1 MILNSAFAVDIYIMN
16 EYNLKIT
23 GVKGNIEMID
33 IIDIGI
39 NYIIEMTV
47 VWQYFRSFYSAK
59 RSKQTEHVFMISAYV
74 ILFGLFWLRILWLN
88 VVDFLIINCFLC
100 FYLFSRRVSS
110 SVFHGLILTGTMVV
124 TELIVEL
131 IGMKALNGFLVF
143 MEHPLTYAMINIS
156 SRMVFFLIIRI
167 IIMNFAPKKE
177 KIDVKSGFAVLIGI
191 IPIVSIW
198 FTIVIIMICVDS
210 PIDNLMSSML
220 LTSAILL
227 LVMNFVVFWAYDSNQ
242 KFMRNYL
249 MMQSNLREQQAEAE
263 YYRRLAEQT
272 ENQKILIHDIKNH
285 LQTIAGLSKD
295 GGESEIHEYVQQL
308 MEMPAMKPAVTY
320 CSQPVLNVILG
331 QYQEICK
338 KKSIQFGVDIR
349 KDSVDYI
356 TVDDLTALFGNLLKN
371 AVEAAAGVSE
381 AYIDVTANYNY
392 KSKQTF
398 ISVENS
404 VLHPPVFDRD
414 RRLISQKK
422 DGGLHGVGIKSIQRA
437 AEHYQGE
444 VSYHY
449 DKEAKCFHMMV
460 LLTNNK

>member
-1 MILNSAFAVDIYIMN
+1 MV
-16 EYNLKIT
+16 
-23 GVKGNIEMID
+23 
-33 IIDIGI
+33 
-39 NYIIEMTV
+39 
-47 VWQYFRSFYSAK
+47 
-59 RSKQTEHVFMISAYV
+59 SAYV
-74 ILFGLFWLRILWLN
+74 MMFCLFWLQIFWFN
-88 VVDFLIINCFLC
+88 AVDFLIINCFLC
-100 FYLFSRRVSS
+100 FYLFSRRMSS
-110 SVFHGLILTGTMVV
+110 SVFHALILTVAMVV
-124 TELIVEL
+124 TEVIIEL
-131 IGMKALNGFLVF
+131 VCMRLLDGFLVF
-143 MEHPLTYAMINIS
+143 TQNSISYATVSIG
-156 SRMVFFLIIRI
+156 SRIFYYLVIRI
-167 IIMNFAPKKE
+167 IIAVFTPKE
-177 KIDVKSGFAVLIGI
+177 ERLEAKSGFTVLLSVT
-191 IPIVSIW
+191 P
-198 FTIVIIMICVDS
+198 
-210 PIDNLMSSML
+210 LMSVWLTLVIVVICMNGHIDFIMGGML
-220 LTSAILL
+220 LASMALL
-227 LVMNFVVFWAYDSNQ
+227 LVMNFVVFCAYDSNQ

-249 MMQSNLREQQAEAE
+249 MMQANLREQQAEAE
-263 YYRRLAEQT
+263 YYRGLAKQT

-404 VLHPPVFDRD
+404 VLYPPVFDGD
-414 RRLISQKK
+414 GGLISQKN
-422 DGGLHGVGIKSIQRA
+422 DGKLHGVGIKSIQRA

>member
-285 LQTIAGLSKD
+285 LQTIAGLSED
-295 GGESEIHEYVQQL
+295 GGESKIHEYVQQL
-308 MEMPAMKPAVTY
+308 MEMPEMKSSVTY

-371 AVEAAAGVSE
+371 AVEAAA
-381 AYIDVTANYNY
+381 
-392 KSKQTF
+392 
-398 ISVENS
+398 
-404 VLHPPVFDRD
+404 
-414 RRLISQKK
+414 
-422 DGGLHGVGIKSIQRA
+422 
-437 AEHYQGE
+437 
-444 VSYHY
+444 
-449 DKEAKCFHMMV
+449 
-460 LLTNNK
+460 

>member
-1 MILNSAFAVDIYIMN
+1 MV
-16 EYNLKIT
+16 
-23 GVKGNIEMID
+23 
-33 IIDIGI
+33 
-39 NYIIEMTV
+39 
-47 VWQYFRSFYSAK
+47 
-59 RSKQTEHVFMISAYV
+59 SAYV
-74 ILFGLFWLRILWLN
+74 MMFCLFWLQIFWFN
-88 VVDFLIINCFLC
+88 AVDFLIINCFLC
-100 FYLFSRRVSS
+100 FYLFSRRMSS
-110 SVFHGLILTGTMVV
+110 SVFHALILTVAMVV
-124 TELIVEL
+124 TEVIIEL
-131 IGMKALNGFLVF
+131 VCMRLLDGFLVF
-143 MEHPLTYAMINIS
+143 TQNSISYATVSIG
-156 SRMVFFLIIRI
+156 SRIFYYLVIRI
-167 IIMNFAPKKE
+167 IIAVFTPKE
-177 KIDVKSGFAVLIGI
+177 ERLEAKSGFTVLLSVT
-191 IPIVSIW
+191 P
-198 FTIVIIMICVDS
+198 
-210 PIDNLMSSML
+210 LMSVWLTLVIVVICMNGHIDFIMGGML
-220 LTSAILL
+220 LASMALL

-249 MMQSNLREQQAEAE
+249 MMQANLREQQAEAE
-263 YYRRLAEQT
+263 YYRGLAKQT

-308 MEMPAMKPAVTY
+308 MEMPEMKSSVTY

-381 AYIDVTANYNY
+381 AYIDVTVNYNY

-404 VLHPPVFDRD
+404 VLYPPVFDGD
-414 RRLISQKK
+414 GGLISRKN
-422 DGGLHGVGIKSIQRA
+422 DGKLHGVGIKSIQRA

>member
-285 LQTIAGLSKD
+285 LQTIVGLSKD

-381 AYIDVTANYNY
+381 AYIDVTVNYNY

-398 ISVENS
+398 I
-404 VLHPPVFDRD
+404 
-414 RRLISQKK
+414 RR
-422 DGGLHGVGIKSIQRA
+422 G
-437 AEHYQGE
+437 
-444 VSYHY
+444 
-449 DKEAKCFHMMV
+449 
-460 LLTNNK
+460 

>member
-1 MILNSAFAVDIYIMN
+1 MV
-16 EYNLKIT
+16 
-23 GVKGNIEMID
+23 
-33 IIDIGI
+33 
-39 NYIIEMTV
+39 
-47 VWQYFRSFYSAK
+47 
-59 RSKQTEHVFMISAYV
+59 SAYV
-74 ILFGLFWLRILWLN
+74 MMFCLFWLQIFWFN
-88 VVDFLIINCFLC
+88 AVDFLIINCFLC
-100 FYLFSRRVSS
+100 FYLFSRRMSS
-110 SVFHGLILTGTMVV
+110 SVFHALILTVAMVV
-124 TELIVEL
+124 TEVIIEL
-131 IGMKALNGFLVF
+131 VCMRLLDGFLVF
-143 MEHPLTYAMINIS
+143 TQNSISYATVSIG
-156 SRMVFFLIIRI
+156 SRIFYYLVIRI
-167 IIMNFAPKKE
+167 IIAVFTPKE
-177 KIDVKSGFAVLIGI
+177 ERLEAKSGFTVLLSVT
-191 IPIVSIW
+191 P
-198 FTIVIIMICVDS
+198 
-210 PIDNLMSSML
+210 LMSVWLTLVIVVICMNGHIDFIMGGML
-220 LTSAILL
+220 LASMALL

-249 MMQSNLREQQAEAE
+249 MMQADLKEQQAEAE

-381 AYIDVTANYNY
+381 AYIDVTVNYNY

-404 VLHPPVFDRD
+404 VLYPPVFDGD
-414 RRLISQKK
+414 GGLISRKN
-422 DGGLHGVGIKSIQRA
+422 DGKLHGVGIKSIQRA

-460 LLTNNK
+460 LLMNNK

>member
-295 GGESEIHEYVQQL
+295 GGES
-308 MEMPAMKPAVTY
+308 
-320 CSQPVLNVILG
+320 
-331 QYQEICK
+331 
-338 KKSIQFGVDIR
+338 
-349 KDSVDYI
+349 
-356 TVDDLTALFGNLLKN
+356 
-371 AVEAAAGVSE
+371 
-381 AYIDVTANYNY
+381 
-392 KSKQTF
+392 
-398 ISVENS
+398 
-404 VLHPPVFDRD
+404 
-414 RRLISQKK
+414 
-422 DGGLHGVGIKSIQRA
+422 
-437 AEHYQGE
+437 
-444 VSYHY
+444 
-449 DKEAKCFHMMV
+449 
-460 LLTNNK
+460 

>member
-249 MMQSNLREQQAEAE
+249 MMQANLREQQAEAE
-263 YYRRLAEQT
+263 YYRGLAKQT

-381 AYIDVTANYNY
+381 AYIDVTVNYNY
-392 KSKQTF
+392 KSKQTY
-398 ISVENS
+398 
-404 VLHPPVFDRD
+404 LY
-414 RRLISQKK
+414 L
-422 DGGLHGVGIKSIQRA
+422 
-437 AEHYQGE
+437 
-444 VSYHY
+444 
-449 DKEAKCFHMMV
+449 
-460 LLTNNK
+460 

>member
-1 MILNSAFAVDIYIMN
+1 
-16 EYNLKIT
+16 
-23 GVKGNIEMID
+23 
-33 IIDIGI
+33 
-39 NYIIEMTV
+39 
-47 VWQYFRSFYSAK
+47 
-59 RSKQTEHVFMISAYV
+59 
-74 ILFGLFWLRILWLN
+74 
-88 VVDFLIINCFLC
+88 
-100 FYLFSRRVSS
+100 
-110 SVFHGLILTGTMVV
+110 
-124 TELIVEL
+124 
-131 IGMKALNGFLVF
+131 MKALNGFLVF

-156 SRMVFFLIIRI
+156 SRMVFFFIIRI
-167 IIMNFAPKKE
+167 IIMIFAPKKE

-191 IPIVSIW
+191 IPLVSIW

-227 LVMNFVVFWAYDSNQ
+227 LGMNFVVFWAYDSNQ

-249 MMQSNLREQQAEAE
+249 MMQADLKEQQAEAE

-371 AVEAAAGVSE
+371 AVDAAAGVSE
-381 AYIDVTANYNY
+381 AYIDVTVNYNY

-404 VLHPPVFDRD
+404 VLYPPVFDGD
-414 RRLISQKK
+414 GGLISRKK
-422 DGGLHGVGIKSIQRA
+422 DGRLHGVGIKSIQCA
-437 AEHYQGE
+437 AEHYQGKI
-444 VSYHY
+444 SYHY

>member
-1 MILNSAFAVDIYIMN
+1 
-16 EYNLKIT
+16 
-23 GVKGNIEMID
+23 MID

-39 NYIIEMTV
+39 NYTIEMAV
-47 VWQYFRSFYSAK
+47 SWQYFRNFYSSKCSK
-59 RSKQTEHVFMISAYV
+59 RTECIFMLSTYMIM
-74 ILFGLFWLRILWLN
+74 FCLFWLRIFWFN
-88 VVDFLIINCFLC
+88 AIDFLIINCLLC
-100 FYLFSRRVSS
+100 FYLFSRKMSS
-110 SVFHGLILTGTMVV
+110 AVFHALILTGAMVV

-131 IGMKALNGFLVF
+131 ISMKVLDGFFIF
-143 MEHPLTYAMINIS
+143 MEHPLTYAMVNIS
-156 SRMVFFLIIRI
+156 SRMLYFLIIRI
-167 IIMNFAPKKE
+167 IITIFAPKKE

-191 IPIVSIW
+191 IPLVSIW
-198 FTIVIIMICVDS
+198 FTIVIIMICIDS
-210 PIDNLMSSML
+210 HIDNLMSSML
-220 LTSAILL
+220 LTSAVLL

-249 MMQSNLREQQAEAE
+249 MMQADLKEQQAEAE

-285 LQTIAGLSKD
+285 LQTIAGLSED
-295 GGESEIHEYVQQL
+295 GGESKIHEYVQQL
-308 MEMPAMKPAVTY
+308 MEMPEMKSSVTY
-320 CSQPVLNVILG
+320 CSHPVLNVIMG

-338 KKSIQFGVDIR
+338 KKNIQFGVDIR

-371 AVEAAAGVSE
+371 AVEAASGVPE
-381 AYIDVTANYNY
+381 AYIDVTVNYNY

-404 VLHPPVFDRD
+404 VLHPPVFDGD

-437 AEHYQGE
+437 AEHYQGKL
-444 VSYHY
+444 SCHY

-460 LLTNNK
+460 LLRNDK

>member
-1 MILNSAFAVDIYIMN
+1 
-16 EYNLKIT
+16 
-23 GVKGNIEMID
+23 MID
-33 IIDIGI
+33 IINIGV
-39 NYIIEMTV
+39 NYIIEMV
-47 VWQYFRSFYSAK
+47 AVWQYFRSFYSS
-59 RSKQTEHVFMISAYV
+59 RCSKQAECTFMVSAYV
-74 ILFGLFWLRILWLN
+74 MMFCLFWLRIFWFN
-88 VVDFLIINCFLC
+88 AVDFLIINCFLC
-100 FYLFSRRVSS
+100 FYLFSRRMSA
-110 SVFHGLILTGTMVV
+110 SVFHALILTVAMVV
-124 TELIVEL
+124 TEVIIEL
-131 IGMKALNGFLVF
+131 ISMRLLDGFLVF
-143 MEHPLTYAMINIS
+143 MQNSISYAIVSIG
-156 SRMVFFLIIRI
+156 SRIFYYLVIRI
-167 IIMNFAPKKE
+167 IIAVFAPKE
-177 KIDVKSGFAVLIGI
+177 ERLEVKSGFTVLLSVT
-191 IPIVSIW
+191 P
-198 FTIVIIMICVDS
+198 
-210 PIDNLMSSML
+210 LMSVWLTLVIVVICINGRIDFIMGGML
-220 LTSAILL
+220 LASMTLI
-227 LVMNFVVFWAYDSNQ
+227 LVMNFVVFWAYDSDQ

-249 MMQSNLREQQAEAE
+249 MMQADLKEQQAEAE

-285 LQTIAGLSKD
+285 LQTIAGLSED
-295 GGESEIHEYVQQL
+295 GGESKIHEYVQQL
-308 MEMPAMKPAVTY
+308 MEMPAMKPAVNY

-381 AYIDVTANYNY
+381 AYIDVTVNYNY

-404 VLHPPVFDRD
+404 VLYPPVFDRD
-414 RRLISQKK
+414 GGLISRKK
-422 DGGLHGVGIKSIQRA
+422 DGRLHGVGIKSIQCA

-444 VSYHY
+444 ISYHY

>member
-1 MILNSAFAVDIYIMN
+1 MV
-16 EYNLKIT
+16 
-23 GVKGNIEMID
+23 
-33 IIDIGI
+33 
-39 NYIIEMTV
+39 
-47 VWQYFRSFYSAK
+47 
-59 RSKQTEHVFMISAYV
+59 SAYV
-74 ILFGLFWLRILWLN
+74 MMFCLFWLQIFWFN
-88 VVDFLIINCFLC
+88 AVDFLIINCFLC
-100 FYLFSRRVSS
+100 FYLFSRRMSS
-110 SVFHGLILTGTMVV
+110 SVFHALILTVAMVV
-124 TELIVEL
+124 TEVIIEL
-131 IGMKALNGFLVF
+131 VCMRLLDGFLVF
-143 MEHPLTYAMINIS
+143 TQNSISYAIVSIG
-156 SRMVFFLIIRI
+156 SRIFYFFVIRI
-167 IIMNFAPKKE
+167 IIVVFAPKKE
-177 KIDVKSGFAVLIGI
+177 RLEAKSGFTVLLSVT
-191 IPIVSIW
+191 P
-198 FTIVIIMICVDS
+198 
-210 PIDNLMSSML
+210 LMSVWLTLVIVVICMNGHIDFIMGGML
-220 LTSAILL
+220 LASMALL
-227 LVMNFVVFWAYDSNQ
+227 LVMNFVVFWAYDSDQ

-249 MMQSNLREQQAEAE
+249 MMQADLKEQQAEAE
-263 YYRRLAEQT
+263 YYRRLVEQT

-285 LQTIAGLSKD
+285 LQTIAGLSED
-295 GGESEIHEYVQQL
+295 GGESKIHEYVQQL
-308 MEMPAMKPAVTY
+308 MEMPEMKSSVTY

-381 AYIDVTANYNY
+381 AYIDVTVNYNY

-404 VLHPPVFDRD
+404 VLYPPMFDGD
-414 RRLISQKK
+414 GGLISRKN
-422 DGGLHGVGIKSIQRA
+422 DGKLHGVGIKSIQRA

>member
-1 MILNSAFAVDIYIMN
+1 
-16 EYNLKIT
+16 
-23 GVKGNIEMID
+23 
-33 IIDIGI
+33 
-39 NYIIEMTV
+39 
-47 VWQYFRSFYSAK
+47 
-59 RSKQTEHVFMISAYV
+59 MISVWLTLV
-74 ILFGLFWLRILWLN
+74 IVVVCINSRIG
-88 VVDFLIINCFLC
+88 
-100 FYLFSRRVSS
+100 SMMGR
-110 SVFHGLILTGTMVV
+110 
-124 TELIVEL
+124 
-131 IGMKALNGFLVF
+131 
-143 MEHPLTYAMINIS
+143 
-156 SRMVFFLIIRI
+156 
-167 IIMNFAPKKE
+167 
-177 KIDVKSGFAVLIGI
+177 
-191 IPIVSIW
+191 
-198 FTIVIIMICVDS
+198 
-210 PIDNLMSSML
+210 ML
-220 LTSAILL
+220 LASMVLL
-227 LVMNFVVFWAYDSNQ
+227 LVMNFIVFWAYDSNQ

-249 MMQSNLREQQAEAE
+249 TMQADLKEQQAEAE
-263 YYRRLAEQT
+263 YYRRLVEQT

-285 LQTIAGLSKD
+285 LQAIAGLSKD
-295 GGESEIHEYVQQL
+295 GGESEIYEYVQQL
-308 MEMPAMKPAVTY
+308 MEMPTMKPAVTY

-338 KKSIQFGVDIR
+338 KKNIQFGVDIR

-371 AVEAAAGVSE
+371 AVEAAAGVPE

-392 KSKQTF
+392 KSNQTF

-404 VLHPPVFDRD
+404 VLYPPVFDGD

>member
-1 MILNSAFAVDIYIMN
+1 MV
-16 EYNLKIT
+16 
-23 GVKGNIEMID
+23 
-33 IIDIGI
+33 
-39 NYIIEMTV
+39 
-47 VWQYFRSFYSAK
+47 
-59 RSKQTEHVFMISAYV
+59 SAYV
-74 ILFGLFWLRILWLN
+74 MMFCLFWLQIFWFN
-88 VVDFLIINCFLC
+88 AVDFLIINCFLC
-100 FYLFSRRVSS
+100 FYLFSRRMSS
-110 SVFHGLILTGTMVV
+110 SVFHALILTVAMVV
-124 TELIVEL
+124 TEVIIEL
-131 IGMKALNGFLVF
+131 VCMRLLDGFLVF
-143 MEHPLTYAMINIS
+143 TQNSISYAIVSIG
-156 SRMVFFLIIRI
+156 SRIFYFFVIRI
-167 IIMNFAPKKE
+167 IIVVFAPKKE
-177 KIDVKSGFAVLIGI
+177 RLEAKSGFTVLLSVTPLISVWLTLV
-191 IPIVSIW
+191 IV
-198 FTIVIIMICVDS
+198 VICMNGHIDFIMGG
-210 PIDNLMSSML
+210 ML
-220 LTSAILL
+220 LASMALL
-227 LVMNFVVFWAYDSNQ
+227 LVMNFVVFWAYDSDQ

-249 MMQSNLREQQAEAE
+249 MMQADLKEQQAEAE

-285 LQTIAGLSKD
+285 LQTIAGLSED
-295 GGESEIHEYVQQL
+295 GGESKIHEYVQQL
-308 MEMPAMKPAVTY
+308 MEMPEMKSSVTY

-381 AYIDVTANYNY
+381 AYIDVTVNYNY

-404 VLHPPVFDRD
+404 VLYPPRFDGD
-414 RRLISQKK
+414 GGLISRKN
-422 DGGLHGVGIKSIQRA
+422 DGKLHGVGIKSIQRA

>member
-1 MILNSAFAVDIYIMN
+1 
-16 EYNLKIT
+16 
-23 GVKGNIEMID
+23 
-33 IIDIGI
+33 
-39 NYIIEMTV
+39 
-47 VWQYFRSFYSAK
+47 
-59 RSKQTEHVFMISAYV
+59 
-74 ILFGLFWLRILWLN
+74 
-88 VVDFLIINCFLC
+88 
-100 FYLFSRRVSS
+100 
-110 SVFHGLILTGTMVV
+110 
-124 TELIVEL
+124 
-131 IGMKALNGFLVF
+131 
-143 MEHPLTYAMINIS
+143 MEA
-156 SRMVFFLIIRI
+156 
-167 IIMNFAPKKE
+167 
-177 KIDVKSGFAVLIGI
+177 KSGFTVLLSVT
-191 IPIVSIW
+191 P
-198 FTIVIIMICVDS
+198 
-210 PIDNLMSSML
+210 LMSVWLTLVIVVICMNGHIDFIMGGML
-220 LTSAILL
+220 LASMALL

-249 MMQSNLREQQAEAE
+249 MMQADLKEQQAEAE

-381 AYIDVTANYNY
+381 AYIDVTVNYNY

-404 VLHPPVFDRD
+404 VLYPPVFDGD
-414 RRLISQKK
+414 GGLISRKN
-422 DGGLHGVGIKSIQRA
+422 DGKLHGVGIKSIQRA

-460 LLTNNK
+460 LLMNNK

>member
-1 MILNSAFAVDIYIMN
+1 
-16 EYNLKIT
+16 
-23 GVKGNIEMID
+23 MID
-33 IIDIGI
+33 IINIGV
-39 NYIIEMTV
+39 NYIIEMV
-47 VWQYFRSFYSAK
+47 VAWQYFRSFYSSK
-59 RSKQTEHVFMISAYV
+59 CSKQTECMFMVSAYV
-74 ILFGLFWLRILWLN
+74 MMCCLFWLQIFWFN
-88 VVDFLIINCFLC
+88 AVDFLIINCFLC
-100 FYLFSRRVSS
+100 FYLFSRRMSS
-110 SVFHGLILTGTMVV
+110 SVFHALILTVAMVV
-124 TELIVEL
+124 TEVIIEL
-131 IGMKALNGFLVF
+131 VCMRLLDGFLVF
-143 MEHPLTYAMINIS
+143 TQNSISYATVSIG
-156 SRMVFFLIIRI
+156 SRIFYYLVIRI
-167 IIMNFAPKKE
+167 IIAVFTPKE
-177 KIDVKSGFAVLIGI
+177 ERLEAKSGFTVLLSVTPLISVWLTLV
-191 IPIVSIW
+191 IV
-198 FTIVIIMICVDS
+198 VICMNGHIDFIMGG
-210 PIDNLMSSML
+210 ML
-220 LTSAILL
+220 LASMALL
-227 LVMNFVVFWAYDSNQ
+227 LVMNFVVFWAYDSDQ

-249 MMQSNLREQQAEAE
+249 MMQADLKEQQAEAE

-285 LQTIAGLSKD
+285 LQTIAGLSED
-295 GGESEIHEYVQQL
+295 GGESKIHEYVQQL

-320 CSQPVLNVILG
+320 CSQLVLNVILG

>member
-1 MILNSAFAVDIYIMN
+1 MV
-16 EYNLKIT
+16 
-23 GVKGNIEMID
+23 
-33 IIDIGI
+33 
-39 NYIIEMTV
+39 
-47 VWQYFRSFYSAK
+47 
-59 RSKQTEHVFMISAYV
+59 SAYV
-74 ILFGLFWLRILWLN
+74 MMFCLFWLQIFWFN
-88 VVDFLIINCFLC
+88 AVDFLIINCFLC
-100 FYLFSRRVSS
+100 FYLFSRRMSS
-110 SVFHGLILTGTMVV
+110 SVFHALILTVAMVV
-124 TELIVEL
+124 TEVIIEL
-131 IGMKALNGFLVF
+131 VCMRLLDGFLVF
-143 MEHPLTYAMINIS
+143 TQNSISYAIVSIG
-156 SRMVFFLIIRI
+156 SRIFYFFVIRI
-167 IIMNFAPKKE
+167 IIVVFAPKKE
-177 KIDVKSGFAVLIGI
+177 RLEAKSGFTVLLSVTPLISVWLTLV
-191 IPIVSIW
+191 IV
-198 FTIVIIMICVDS
+198 VICMNGHIDFIMGG
-210 PIDNLMSSML
+210 ML
-220 LTSAILL
+220 LASMALL
-227 LVMNFVVFWAYDSNQ
+227 LVMNFVVFWAYDSDQ

-249 MMQSNLREQQAEAE
+249 MMQADLKEQQAEAE

-285 LQTIAGLSKD
+285 LQTIAGLSED
-295 GGESEIHEYVQQL
+295 GGESKIHEYVQQL
-308 MEMPAMKPAVTY
+308 MEMSEMKSSVTY

-381 AYIDVTANYNY
+381 AYIDVTVNYNY

-404 VLHPPVFDRD
+404 VLYPPVFDGD
-414 RRLISQKK
+414 GGLISRKN
-422 DGGLHGVGIKSIQRA
+422 DGKLHGVGIKSIQRA

>member
-1 MILNSAFAVDIYIMN
+1 
-16 EYNLKIT
+16 
-23 GVKGNIEMID
+23 
-33 IIDIGI
+33 
-39 NYIIEMTV
+39 
-47 VWQYFRSFYSAK
+47 
-59 RSKQTEHVFMISAYV
+59 
-74 ILFGLFWLRILWLN
+74 
-88 VVDFLIINCFLC
+88 
-100 FYLFSRRVSS
+100 
-110 SVFHGLILTGTMVV
+110 MVV

-249 MMQSNLREQQAEAE
+249 MMQANLREQQAEAE
-263 YYRRLAEQT
+263 YYRGLAKQT

>member
-1 MILNSAFAVDIYIMN
+1 MV
-16 EYNLKIT
+16 
-23 GVKGNIEMID
+23 
-33 IIDIGI
+33 
-39 NYIIEMTV
+39 
-47 VWQYFRSFYSAK
+47 
-59 RSKQTEHVFMISAYV
+59 SAYV
-74 ILFGLFWLRILWLN
+74 MMFCLFWLQIFWFN
-88 VVDFLIINCFLC
+88 AVDFLIINCFLC
-100 FYLFSRRVSS
+100 FYLFSRRMSS
-110 SVFHGLILTGTMVV
+110 SVFHALILTVAMVV
-124 TELIVEL
+124 TEVIIEL
-131 IGMKALNGFLVF
+131 VCMRLLDGFLVF
-143 MEHPLTYAMINIS
+143 TQNSISYATVSIG
-156 SRMVFFLIIRI
+156 SRIFYYLVIRI
-167 IIMNFAPKKE
+167 IIAVFTPKE
-177 KIDVKSGFAVLIGI
+177 ERLEAKSGFTVLLSVT
-191 IPIVSIW
+191 P
-198 FTIVIIMICVDS
+198 
-210 PIDNLMSSML
+210 LMSVWLTLVIVVICMNGHIDFIMGGML
-220 LTSAILL
+220 LASMALL

-249 MMQSNLREQQAEAE
+249 MMLADLKEQQAEAE

-381 AYIDVTANYNY
+381 AYIDVTVNYNY

-404 VLHPPVFDRD
+404 VLYPPVFDGD
-414 RRLISQKK
+414 GGLISRKN
-422 DGGLHGVGIKSIQRA
+422 DGKLHGVGIKSIQRA

-460 LLTNNK
+460 LLMNNK

>member
-1 MILNSAFAVDIYIMN
+1 MV
-16 EYNLKIT
+16 
-23 GVKGNIEMID
+23 
-33 IIDIGI
+33 
-39 NYIIEMTV
+39 
-47 VWQYFRSFYSAK
+47 
-59 RSKQTEHVFMISAYV
+59 SAYV
-74 ILFGLFWLRILWLN
+74 MMFCLFWLQIFWFN
-88 VVDFLIINCFLC
+88 AVDFLIINCFLC
-100 FYLFSRRVSS
+100 FYLFSRRMSS
-110 SVFHGLILTGTMVV
+110 SVFHALILTVAMVV
-124 TELIVEL
+124 TEVIIEL
-131 IGMKALNGFLVF
+131 VCMRLLDGFLVF
-143 MEHPLTYAMINIS
+143 TQNSISYATVSIG
-156 SRMVFFLIIRI
+156 SRIFYYLVIRI
-167 IIMNFAPKKE
+167 IIAVFTPKE
-177 KIDVKSGFAVLIGI
+177 ERLEAKSGFTVLLSVT
-191 IPIVSIW
+191 P
-198 FTIVIIMICVDS
+198 
-210 PIDNLMSSML
+210 LMSVWLTLVIVVICMNGHIDFIMGGML
-220 LTSAILL
+220 LASMTLL

-249 MMQSNLREQQAEAE
+249 MMQADLKEQQAETE

-285 LQTIAGLSKD
+285 LQTIAGLSED
-295 GGESEIHEYVQQL
+295 GGESKIHEYVQQL
-308 MEMPAMKPAVTY
+308 MEMPEMKSSVTY

-381 AYIDVTANYNY
+381 AYIDVTVNYNY

-404 VLHPPVFDRD
+404 VLYPPVFDGD
-414 RRLISQKK
+414 GGLISRKN
-422 DGGLHGVGIKSIQRA
+422 DGKLHGVGIKSIQRA

>member
-1 MILNSAFAVDIYIMN
+1 
-16 EYNLKIT
+16 
-23 GVKGNIEMID
+23 MID
-33 IIDIGI
+33 IINIGV
-39 NYIIEMTV
+39 NYIIEMV
-47 VWQYFRSFYSAK
+47 AAWQYFRSFYSSK
-59 RSKQTEHVFMISAYV
+59 CSKQTECMFMVSTYV
-74 ILFGLFWLRILWLN
+74 MMFCLFWLQIFWFN
-88 VVDFLIINCFLC
+88 AVDFLIINCFLC
-100 FYLFSRRVSS
+100 FYLFSRRMSS
-110 SVFHGLILTGTMVV
+110 SVFHALILTVAMVV
-124 TELIVEL
+124 TEVIIEL
-131 IGMKALNGFLVF
+131 VCMRLLDGFLVF
-143 MEHPLTYAMINIS
+143 TQNSISYATVSIG
-156 SRMVFFLIIRI
+156 SRIFYYLVIRI
-167 IIMNFAPKKE
+167 IIAVFTPKE
-177 KIDVKSGFAVLIGI
+177 ERLEAKSGFTVLLSVT
-191 IPIVSIW
+191 P
-198 FTIVIIMICVDS
+198 
-210 PIDNLMSSML
+210 LMSVWLTLVIVVICMNGHIDFIMGGML
-220 LTSAILL
+220 LASMTLL

-249 MMQSNLREQQAEAE
+249 MMQADLKEQQAETE

-285 LQTIAGLSKD
+285 LQTIAGLSED
-295 GGESEIHEYVQQL
+295 GGESKIHEYVQQL
-308 MEMPAMKPAVTY
+308 MEMPEMKSSVTY

-381 AYIDVTANYNY
+381 AYIDVTVNYNY

-404 VLHPPVFDRD
+404 VLYPPVFDGD
-414 RRLISQKK
+414 GGLISRKN
-422 DGGLHGVGIKSIQRA
+422 DGKLHGVGIKSIQRA

>member
-1 MILNSAFAVDIYIMN
+1 MA
-16 EYNLKIT
+16 
-23 GVKGNIEMID
+23 
-33 IIDIGI
+33 
-39 NYIIEMTV
+39 
-47 VWQYFRSFYSAK
+47 
-59 RSKQTEHVFMISAYV
+59 
-74 ILFGLFWLRILWLN
+74 
-88 VVDFLIINCFLC
+88 
-100 FYLFSRRVSS
+100 
-110 SVFHGLILTGTMVV
+110 
-124 TELIVEL
+124 
-131 IGMKALNGFLVF
+131 
-143 MEHPLTYAMINIS
+143 
-156 SRMVFFLIIRI
+156 
-167 IIMNFAPKKE
+167 
-177 KIDVKSGFAVLIGI
+177 
-191 IPIVSIW
+191 
-198 FTIVIIMICVDS
+198 
-210 PIDNLMSSML
+210 SM
-220 LTSAILL
+220 ALL
-227 LVMNFVVFWAYDSNQ
+227 LVMNFVVFWAYDSDQ

-249 MMQSNLREQQAEAE
+249 MMQADLKEQQAEAE

-285 LQTIAGLSKD
+285 LQTIAGLSED
-295 GGESEIHEYVQQL
+295 GGESKIHEYVQQL
-308 MEMPAMKPAVTY
+308 MEMPEMKSSVTY

-356 TVDDLTALFGNLLKN
+356 TMDDLTALFGNLLKN

-381 AYIDVTANYNY
+381 AYIDVTVNYNY

-404 VLHPPVFDRD
+404 VLYPPRFDGD
-414 RRLISQKK
+414 GGLISRKN
-422 DGGLHGVGIKSIQRA
+422 DGKLHGVGIKSIQRA

>member
-1 MILNSAFAVDIYIMN
+1 
-16 EYNLKIT
+16 
-23 GVKGNIEMID
+23 MID
-33 IIDIGI
+33 IINIGV
-39 NYIIEMTV
+39 NYIIEMV
-47 VWQYFRSFYSAK
+47 AAWQYFRSFYSSK
-59 RSKQTEHVFMISAYV
+59 CSKQTECMFMESAYV
-74 ILFGLFWLRILWLN
+74 MMFCLFWLQIFWFN
-88 VVDFLIINCFLC
+88 AVDFLIINCFLC
-100 FYLFSRRVSS
+100 FYLFSRRMSS
-110 SVFHGLILTGTMVV
+110 SVFHALILTVAMVV
-124 TELIVEL
+124 TEVIIEL
-131 IGMKALNGFLVF
+131 VCMRLLDGFLVF
-143 MEHPLTYAMINIS
+143 TQNSISYAIVSIG
-156 SRMVFFLIIRI
+156 SRIFYFFVIRI
-167 IIMNFAPKKE
+167 IIVVFAPKKE
-177 KIDVKSGFAVLIGI
+177 RLEAKSGFTVLLSVTPLISVWLTLV
-191 IPIVSIW
+191 IVVFCINSRI
-198 FTIVIIMICVDS
+198 DS
-210 PIDNLMSSML
+210 MMGVML
-220 LTSAILL
+220 LASMAFLL
-227 LVMNFVVFWAYDSNQ
+227 GMNFVVFWAYDSDQ

-249 MMQSNLREQQAEAE
+249 MMQADLKEQQAEAE

-285 LQTIAGLSKD
+285 LQTIAGLSED
-295 GGESEIHEYVQQL
+295 GGESKIHEYVQQL
-308 MEMPAMKPAVTY
+308 MEMPEMKSSVTY

-381 AYIDVTANYNY
+381 AYIDVTVNYNY

-404 VLHPPVFDRD
+404 VLYPPVFDGD
-414 RRLISQKK
+414 GGLISRKN
-422 DGGLHGVGIKSIQRA
+422 DGKLHGVGIKSIQRA

-460 LLTNNK
+460 LLMNNK

>member
-1 MILNSAFAVDIYIMN
+1 
-16 EYNLKIT
+16 
-23 GVKGNIEMID
+23 MID

-249 MMQSNLREQQAEAE
+249 MMQANLREQQAEAE
-263 YYRRLAEQT
+263 YYRGLAKQT

-437 AEHYQGE
+437 AEHYRE
-444 VSYHY
+444 
-449 DKEAKCFHMMV
+449 K
-460 LLTNNK
+460 

>member
-285 LQTIAGLSKD
+285 LQTIVGLSKD

-381 AYIDVTANYNY
+381 AYI
-392 KSKQTF
+392 
-398 ISVENS
+398 
-404 VLHPPVFDRD
+404 
-414 RRLISQKK
+414 SQSRH
-422 DGGLHGVGIKSIQRA
+422 L
-437 AEHYQGE
+437 Y
-444 VSYHY
+444 
-449 DKEAKCFHMMV
+449 
-460 LLTNNK
+460 L

>member
-1 MILNSAFAVDIYIMN
+1 MVS
-16 EYNLKIT
+16 
-23 GVKGNIEMID
+23 
-33 IIDIGI
+33 
-39 NYIIEMTV
+39 
-47 VWQYFRSFYSAK
+47 S
-59 RSKQTEHVFMISAYV
+59 YV
-74 ILFGLFWLRILWLN
+74 MMFCLFWLQIFWFN
-88 VVDFLIINCFLC
+88 AVDFLIINCFLC
-100 FYLFSRRVSS
+100 FYLFSRRMSS
-110 SVFHGLILTGTMVV
+110 SVFHALILTVAMVV
-124 TELIVEL
+124 TEVIIEL
-131 IGMKALNGFLVF
+131 VCMRLLDGFLVF
-143 MEHPLTYAMINIS
+143 TQNSISYATVSIG
-156 SRMVFFLIIRI
+156 SRIFYYLVIRI
-167 IIMNFAPKKE
+167 IIAVFTPKE
-177 KIDVKSGFAVLIGI
+177 ERLEAKSGFTVLLSVT
-191 IPIVSIW
+191 P
-198 FTIVIIMICVDS
+198 
-210 PIDNLMSSML
+210 LMSVWLTLVIVVICMNGHIDFIMGGML
-220 LTSAILL
+220 LASMALL
-227 LVMNFVVFWAYDSNQ
+227 LVMNFVVFWAYDSDQ

-249 MMQSNLREQQAEAE
+249 MMQADLKEQQAEAE

-285 LQTIAGLSKD
+285 LQTIAGLSED
-295 GGESEIHEYVQQL
+295 GRESKIHEYVQQL
-308 MEMPAMKPAVTY
+308 MEMPEMKSSVTY

-381 AYIDVTANYNY
+381 AYIDVTVNYNY

-404 VLHPPVFDRD
+404 VLYLPMFDGD
-414 RRLISQKK
+414 GGLISRKN
-422 DGGLHGVGIKSIQRA
+422 DGKLHGVGIKSIQRA

-460 LLTNNK
+460 LLMNNK

>member
-1 MILNSAFAVDIYIMN
+1 MV
-16 EYNLKIT
+16 
-23 GVKGNIEMID
+23 
-33 IIDIGI
+33 
-39 NYIIEMTV
+39 
-47 VWQYFRSFYSAK
+47 
-59 RSKQTEHVFMISAYV
+59 SAYV
-74 ILFGLFWLRILWLN
+74 MMFCLFWLQIFWFN
-88 VVDFLIINCFLC
+88 AVDFLIINCFLC
-100 FYLFSRRVSS
+100 FYLFSRRMSS
-110 SVFHGLILTGTMVV
+110 SVFHALILTVAMVV
-124 TELIVEL
+124 TEVIIEL
-131 IGMKALNGFLVF
+131 VCMRLLDGFLVF
-143 MEHPLTYAMINIS
+143 TQNSISYATVSIG
-156 SRMVFFLIIRI
+156 SRIFYYLVIRI
-167 IIMNFAPKKE
+167 IIAVFTPKE
-177 KIDVKSGFAVLIGI
+177 ERLEAKSGFTVLLSVT
-191 IPIVSIW
+191 P
-198 FTIVIIMICVDS
+198 
-210 PIDNLMSSML
+210 LMSVWLTLVIVVICMNGHIDFIMGGML
-220 LTSAILL
+220 LASMALL

-249 MMQSNLREQQAEAE
+249 MMQADLKEQQAETE

-285 LQTIAGLSKD
+285 LQTIAGLSED
-295 GGESEIHEYVQQL
+295 GGESKIHEYVQQL
-308 MEMPAMKPAVTY
+308 MEMPEMKSSVTY

-381 AYIDVTANYNY
+381 AYIDVTVNYNY

-404 VLHPPVFDRD
+404 VLYPPVFDGD
-414 RRLISQKK
+414 GGLISRKN
-422 DGGLHGVGIKSIQRA
+422 DGKLHGVGIKSIQRA

>member
-1 MILNSAFAVDIYIMN
+1 MV
-16 EYNLKIT
+16 
-23 GVKGNIEMID
+23 
-33 IIDIGI
+33 
-39 NYIIEMTV
+39 
-47 VWQYFRSFYSAK
+47 
-59 RSKQTEHVFMISAYV
+59 SAYV
-74 ILFGLFWLRILWLN
+74 MMFCLFWLQIFWFN
-88 VVDFLIINCFLC
+88 AVDFLIINCFLC
-100 FYLFSRRVSS
+100 FYLFSRRMSS
-110 SVFHGLILTGTMVV
+110 SVFHALILTVAMVV
-124 TELIVEL
+124 TEVIIEL
-131 IGMKALNGFLVF
+131 VCMRLLDGFLVF
-143 MEHPLTYAMINIS
+143 TQNSISYAIVSIG
-156 SRMVFFLIIRI
+156 SRIFYFFVIRI
-167 IIMNFAPKKE
+167 IIVVFAPKKE
-177 KIDVKSGFAVLIGI
+177 RLEAKSGFTVLLSVTPLISVWLTLV
-191 IPIVSIW
+191 IVVFCINSRI
-198 FTIVIIMICVDS
+198 DS
-210 PIDNLMSSML
+210 MMGVML
-220 LTSAILL
+220 LASMAFLL
-227 LVMNFVVFWAYDSNQ
+227 GMNFVVFWAYDSDQ

-249 MMQSNLREQQAEAE
+249 MMQADLKEQQAEAE

-285 LQTIAGLSKD
+285 LQTIAGLSED
-295 GGESEIHEYVQQL
+295 GGESKIHEYVQQL
-308 MEMPAMKPAVTY
+308 MEMPEMKSSVTY

-381 AYIDVTANYNY
+381 AYIDVTVNYNY

-404 VLHPPVFDRD
+404 VLYPPVFDGD
-414 RRLISQKK
+414 GGLISRKN
-422 DGGLHGVGIKSIQRA
+422 DGKLHGVGIKSIQRA

-460 LLTNNK
+460 LLMNNK

>member
-100 FYLFSRRVSS
+100 FYLFSRRVASS
-110 SVFHGLILTGTMVV
+110 V

-191 IPIVSIW
+191 IP
-198 FTIVIIMICVDS
+198 
-210 PIDNLMSSML
+210 MSSML

-249 MMQSNLREQQAEAE
+249 MMQANLREQQAEAE
-263 YYRRLAEQT
+263 YYRGLAKQT

-422 DGGLHGVGIKSIQRA
+422 DGRLHGVGIKSIQRA